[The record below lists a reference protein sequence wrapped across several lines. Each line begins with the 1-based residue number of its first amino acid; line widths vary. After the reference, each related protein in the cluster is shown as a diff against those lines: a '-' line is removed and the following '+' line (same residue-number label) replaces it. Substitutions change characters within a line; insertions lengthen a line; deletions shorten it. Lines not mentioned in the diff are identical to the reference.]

1 MIFLCL
7 PCCWI
12 PVNKEL
18 FMQWKLV
25 KAFDEVLKE
34 YHLIEN
40 DKILILLKYN
50 SLQQSVRIS
59 SKGEYLSF
67 FMERTGF
74 AATRIVFKN
83 VYGLEVGK
91 CTFNRRHDKGLIEHD
106 GTLYNYQIQNAGAE
120 KAILNNLHNHQPL
133 VTCDWPFPIQHGIV
147 LLKHGWF
154 EEYASLLLG
163 LNCYV
168 NLFQVNAPHAATS
181 LNT

>member
-1 MIFLCL
+1 
-7 PCCWI
+7 
-12 PVNKEL
+12 
-18 FMQWKLV
+18 MQWKLV

-40 DKILILLKYN
+40 DKILIVLKYN

-83 VYGLEVGK
+83 GYGVEVGK
-91 CTFNRRHDKGLIEHD
+91 CTFNRRHDKGLIEYD
-106 GTLYNYQIQNAGAE
+106 GTLYNYELSGAASI
-120 KAILNNLHNHQPL
+120 KAVLYNLHDHQPAIA
-133 VTCDWPFPIQHGIV
+133 CDWPLNAPQIITLFKQ
-147 LLKHGWF
+147 GWY

-163 LNCYV
+163 LHCYV
-168 NLFQVNAPHAATS
+168 NLFHITATNS
-181 LNT
+181 QLTH